1 MANLVILESP
11 FKVHTVKAHLGS
23 GYKVIACNGH
33 VRDLPKSSL
42 GVDIENNFDPHY
54 INIRGKGDLIREIR
68 KEAKAASKV
77 FLATDPDREGEAI
90 AWHLSVAL
98 GIPVE
103 KTLRVTFNELT
114 KTVVKAGIKAPRR
127 VDMNLVDAQ
136 QARRI
141 LDRIVGYKIS
151 PLLWKNVRSGLSAG
165 RVQSVVTKLLVE
177 REEEIRAFTPEEYW
191 TVDVTLVTEDGKS
204 FVVHYR
210 GDAVDGGETR
220 VRLTDEAQ
228 AMKVANDAKTG
239 EFTVRSVKTST
250 RTKMP
255 APPFTTSTLQQEA
268 SRRLGF
274 QSQRTM
280 RVAQELYEGINLGS
294 ENGGVQGIITYMRTD
309 SQRISAE
316 AQTAARA
323 LIGQK
328 YGEEYIPE
336 TPRQYKT
343 RAGAQDAHEAI
354 RPARVELE
362 PQMIRKSLTSDQFK
376 LYKLIWERF
385 VSSQMQS
392 ATLSALQVDLACGQ
406 HIFRAG
412 GYTVTFPGY
421 MALYEEMVD
430 EHANRRDA
438 DVQEE
443 RDARIP
449 SLSEG
454 MVLRSSDVAPLQHF
468 TEPPARYNEASLVK
482 LMEEK
487 GIGRPSTYATV
498 ITTII
503 SRNYVDRE
511 GKMLVPT
518 QLGEITTKMMK
529 EHFPDVVDTGFTAD
543 MENELDDIENGQRT
557 LHQVLSEFWGPFEKE
572 LANAEQ
578 VLGAQTLEVPVEE
591 TDEICEKCGSRM
603 IVKNGRY
610 GKFIA
615 CPNFPKC
622 KNTKQLG
629 ASKPAEQVEAEQ
641 SEQTESSEQT
651 EKKTVSGTVV
661 PDMKCEVCGADMVMR
676 TGRFGSFYAC
686 SQYPTCKFTKQK
698 TKEVGVDCPKCG
710 KPLITRRGR
719 RHTFYGCSGYP
730 ACDFSS
736 WDLPTK
742 EICPTCGGMLFVK
755 KSKGLLVCAKEGCGY
770 SCKAP
775 ETIDQTS
782 DNAEDV

>member
-68 KEAKAASKV
+68 KEAKAANKV

-177 REEEIRAFTPEEYW
+177 REQEIRAFTPEEYW
-191 TVDVTLVTEDGKS
+191 TVEVTLVTEDGKS

-220 VRLTDEAQ
+220 VRLTEEAK
-228 AMKVANDAKTG
+228 AMKIANDARTG
-239 EFTVRSVKTST
+239 EFVVRSVKTST

-362 PQMIRKSLTSDQFK
+362 PQMIRKSLSSDQYK

-430 EHANRRDA
+430 EHVNRRDA

-449 SLSEG
+449 PLNEG
-454 MVLRSSDVAPLQHF
+454 MVLHSSDVAPQQHF

-503 SRNYVDRE
+503 SRNYVNRE

-518 QLGEITTKMMK
+518 QLGEITTQMMK
-529 EHFPDVVDTGFTAD
+529 EHFPDIVDTGFTAD
-543 MENELDDIENGQRT
+543 MENELDDIENGERT
-557 LHQVLSEFWGPFEKE
+557 LHQVLNEFWGPFEKE
-572 LANAEQ
+572 LANAEKT
-578 VLGAQTLEVPVEE
+578 LGAQTLEVPVEE

-603 IVKNGRY
+603 IVKNGRF

-615 CPNFPKC
+615 CPNYPKC
-622 KNTKQLG
+622 KNTKPLE
-629 ASKPAEQVEAEQ
+629 ATKPAEQAEAEP
-641 SEQTESSEQT
+641 TEET
-651 EKKTVSGTVV
+651 EKKPASGTVV
-661 PDMKCEVCGADMVMR
+661 PDMKCEQCGADMVLR

-686 SQYPTCKFTKQK
+686 SRYPACKFTKQK
-698 TKEVGVDCPKCG
+698 TREVGVDCPKCG
-710 KPLITRRGR
+710 KPLITRHGR

-730 ACDFSS
+730 SCDFSS

-742 EICPTCGGMLFVK
+742 EVCPTCGGMLFVK

-775 ETIDQTS
+775 EIVEQTN
-782 DNAEDV
+782 DTAEDV